1 MALSLS
7 RGISDVITVHDMEFR
22 LNLEF
27 SNVLEWYELWKDDEL
42 SAGFKLYIALAMILD
57 LDCSS
62 DDINEHVEL
71 IKQIVPTDYMED
83 LLKEIIK
90 RVAGEQTQST
100 TVKRDLKGNILEDEE
115 KNWYDFEQDADYI
128 FSSFYMDYKIDLIE
142 AQEEKALHWDK
153 FNALLSGLSE
163 GTKFR
168 EVIKIRKM
176 DVPEKATL
184 EEKEEIYKAKEAVA
198 LKSDRKQ
205 IEFDMLDNKQ
215 KREVF
220 ENMSPE
226 EQREFIA
233 KQRG

>member
-7 RGISDVITVHDMEFR
+7 RGISDIITVHDMEFR

-42 SAGFKLYIALAMILD
+42 SPETKLYIALAMILD
-57 LDCSS
+57 LNCSS
-62 DDINEHVEL
+62 DDIDDHIEL
-71 IKQIVPTDYMED
+71 IKQIVPNDYMED

-100 TVKRDLKGNILEDEE
+100 TVKRDLKGNILEDE
-115 KNWYDFEQDADYI
+115 KSWYDFEEDADYI

-142 AQEEKALHWDK
+142 SQEKKALHWDK

-176 DVPEKATL
+176 DIPEKATQDEKDEIL
-184 EEKEEIYKAKEAVA
+184 EAKAAVA

-215 KREVF
+215 KREMF
-220 ENMSPE
+220 DNMSPE